1 MPIYEFRCAN
11 CSNVFE
17 VLVRASTADRDS
29 LCPLCDGN
37 AVRVMSAFAA
47 RVTSKTSAPKL
58 VDRNRPGRR
67 VELPPDAPKPPTE
80 LGPPPPLPD
89 KYVHQLKHHGHC

>member
-1 MPIYEFRCAN
+1 MPIYEFHCTACDN
-11 CSNVFE
+11 AFE
-17 VLVRASTADRDS
+17 VLVRRSAADSARA
-29 LCPLCDGN
+29 CPQCDGG

-47 RVTSKTSAPKL
+47 RTKAKTRSPEP

-67 VELPPDAPKPPTE
+67 VELPADAPKPPVE
-80 LGPPPPLPD
+80 LGPPPPLPE